1 MRFIMLMLGVPF
13 ILLLFLYFIIVYL
26 YLILRAKLIV
36 LSFIF
41 PGAKYFIILLLKFI
55 EFIHEIIAFGDPQI
69 DWFPMILTPLTIG
82 LLILNLIVLPF
93 SILFICGFWWWS
105 FVLVWKT
112 ISAAAGSTF
121 TTGAPTCWAS
131 AVADSALFTFAIFC
145 ETTPIIFGIKQLKST
160 FFGFNT
166 IKKSQLLTLFASI
179 SIFLLYLHL
188 LILKNRF
195 FHLFLRHFWYS
206 LTIGTI
212 ILWLFLLIL
221 CINIKRIENILE

>member
-1 MRFIMLMLGVPF
+1 M
-13 ILLLFLYFIIVYL
+13 
-26 YLILRAKLIV
+26 
-36 LSFIF
+36 S
-41 PGAKYFIILLLKFI
+41 
-55 EFIHEIIAFGDPQI
+55 
-69 DWFPMILTPLTIG
+69 LTIG
-82 LLILNLIVLPF
+82 LLIWYSTALHF

-112 ISAAAGSTF
+112 ISTAAGSTF
-121 TTGAPTCWAS
+121 TTGASACWAS
-131 AVADSALFTFAIFC
+131 TVADSALFTFAIFC

-179 SIFLLYLHL
+179 SIFLLYLPL

-206 LTIGTI
+206 ETIGTI